1 MRGMKCEREHQGLE
15 DNSPCCRFNRVLHG
29 KEERIEALAMI
40 MVLTL
45 MIYSIAEWLIRKRM
59 RETGETVPNQLKKQT
74 QKPTFKWI
82 AFLFMGVAEVTV
94 WINGETHLKIAN
106 LNDNFVR
113 IIRLLGK
120 DCEKYYGLE
129 G

>member
-1 MRGMKCEREHQGLE
+1 
-15 DNSPCCRFNRVLHG
+15 
-29 KEERIEALAMI
+29 MI

-59 RETGETVPNQLKKQT
+59 RETGETIPNLLKKPT

-94 WINGETHLKIAN
+94 WINGEMHLMIAN
-106 LNDNFVR
+106 LNDNLVR

>member
-1 MRGMKCEREHQGLE
+1 LECETTAIVFRLYAH
-15 DNSPCCRFNRVLHG
+15 PRNRAAG
-29 KEERIEALAMI
+29 YSIKIEALAMI

-45 MIYSIAEWLIRKRM
+45 MIYSKPEWLIRKRI
-59 RETGETVPNQLKKQT
+59 RETGETVPNQLKKQN

-82 AFLFMGVAEVTV
+82 AFLFMGVAKVTV
-94 WINGETHLKIAN
+94 WINGEMHLKIAN
-106 LNDNFVR
+106 LNDNLVR
-113 IIRLLGK
+113 IIRLSGK

>member
-1 MRGMKCEREHQGLE
+1 
-15 DNSPCCRFNRVLHG
+15 
-29 KEERIEALAMI
+29 

-45 MIYSIAEWLIRKRM
+45 MIYSKPEWLIRKRI
-59 RETGETVPNQLKKQT
+59 RETGETVPNQLKKQN

-82 AFLFMGVAEVTV
+82 AFLFMGVAKVTV
-94 WINGETHLKIAN
+94 WINGEMHLKIAN
-106 LNDNFVR
+106 LNDNLVR
-113 IIRLLGK
+113 IIRLSGK